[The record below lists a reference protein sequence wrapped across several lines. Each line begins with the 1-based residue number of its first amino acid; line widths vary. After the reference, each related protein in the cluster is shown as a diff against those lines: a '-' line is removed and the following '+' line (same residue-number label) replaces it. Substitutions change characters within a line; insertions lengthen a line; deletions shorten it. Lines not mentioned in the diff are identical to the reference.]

1 MNRAWETQ
9 KWKCIFN
16 TGGYC
21 FAFGEKLHSCNAT
34 FCPLT
39 EDAIKKFISKS
50 YQLQMWKIVQK
61 KVKVWQSDILYDV
74 QFITRGGEQKQYLW
88 LVYEQGTYIF
98 ALPISFT
105 KSKSILGSMV
115 NMYKE
120 ELEVYILYPAK
131 DIVLPIRIEALKKI
145 K

>member
-1 MNRAWETQ
+1 
-9 KWKCIFN
+9 
-16 TGGYC
+16 
-21 FAFGEKLHSCNAT
+21 
-34 FCPLT
+34 
-39 EDAIKKFISKS
+39 
-50 YQLQMWKIVQK
+50 
-61 KVKVWQSDILYDV
+61 
-74 QFITRGGEQKQYLW
+74 RGGEQKQYLW

-131 DIVLPIRIEALKKI
+131 NIVLPIRIEALKKI